1 MIKHDYEK
9 KKRCIELISKKHYS
23 IRSVAKELGVAKSLV
38 QRWWKIYEYHGMK
51 GLMAK
56 PRTYD
61 GKFKV
66 YAVEY
71 MCNNNLSACEAAAQ
85 LGIPNDATLLTWK
98 QTFLKSGKQGL
109 VKKSRRKYGGDMAK
123 IKTKLRNKDIK
134 ENKEDLVAEL
144 ERLRAENEFLKKYNA
159 LVQQKKSLKTMN

>member
-1 MIKHDYEK
+1 MMKHDYEK

-98 QTFLKSGKQGL
+98 QTFLKSTEGHRDRYIVPLSIIASLLGVLASVMTGL
-109 VKKSRRKYGGDMAK
+109 
-123 IKTKLRNKDIK
+123 I
-134 ENKEDLVAEL
+134 
-144 ERLRAENEFLKKYNA
+144 
-159 LVQQKKSLKTMN
+159 